1 MRRLGYANPAYGAK
15 NLTGNNS
22 MGFLK
27 QNNLILRYALITGF
41 LYFGV
46 TTGSFA
52 RDVLQTAAKNP
63 VRTSRAQ
70 QESLNAV
77 SQAAK
82 KSGVQ
87 GCLSRINQVTNFL
100 TSASQ
105 QSGASLFVPQQGANK
120 SMVSVSLE
128 IKSAQA
134 LSYANADFAPLAAG
148 CNGSY
153 EAITYWQ
160 NSCSDVAK
168 GYAQF
173 KAKGTLSGN
182 ILVLDGG
189 QQLRVF
195 LMPAGAGC
203 VSIKKEIVYQ

>member
-1 MRRLGYANPAYGAK
+1 MSFPRQK
-15 NLTGNNS
+15 I
-22 MGFLK
+22 FV
-27 QNNLILRYALITGF
+27 LRYTLVVVSVYFCVITVC
-41 LYFGV
+41 Y
-46 TTGSFA
+46 
-52 RDVLQTAAKNP
+52 AKEGLKNGGQNS
-63 VRTSRAQ
+63 VRVSRSQ
-70 QESLNAV
+70 QVSLNAIAM
-77 SQAAK
+77 AAK

-100 TSASQ
+100 TTASQ
-105 QSGASLFVPQQGANK
+105 QSGASLFVPQQAANK

-153 EAITYWQ
+153 EAIAYWQ
-160 NSCSDVAK
+160 NNCSDVAAK
-168 GYAQF
+168 AYTQF

-189 QQLRVF
+189 SQLRVF